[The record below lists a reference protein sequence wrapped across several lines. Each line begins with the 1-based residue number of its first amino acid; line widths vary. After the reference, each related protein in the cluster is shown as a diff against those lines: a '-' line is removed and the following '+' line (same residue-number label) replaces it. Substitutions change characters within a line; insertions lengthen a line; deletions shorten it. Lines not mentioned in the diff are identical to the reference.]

1 MKWPGLP
8 SLSIIPEAR
17 AAAWGGGCVTLF
29 SFECCRSF
37 IKCLTYAEGGELV
50 VYIQHVPDGA
60 AHGADDPIN
69 YVHHAVRGHL
79 VTVDDPGTVD
89 GHDLRSEDIFQ
100 TLQGTIWELEVFSF

>member
-1 MKWPGLP
+1 MCYAF
-8 SLSIIPEAR
+8 LSFDCE
-17 AAAWGGGCVTLF
+17 
-29 SFECCRSF
+29 RSF

-50 VYIQHVPDGA
+50 VYIQHIHDGA

-79 VTVDDPGTVD
+79 VTVDDPGTVY

-100 TLQGTIWELEVFSF
+100 TLQGAIWELEVFSF